1 MLGGN
6 LSEAFNELSE
16 VFPTNAESEVVRG
29 LLKSPSSS
37 LYVLNFQMEHVP

>member
-16 VFPTNAESEVVRG
+16 VLPTNAESEVVRC

-37 LYVLNFQMEHVP
+37 LYVLNFQTEHVP